1 MKNEGKIREKKQ
13 VYFNG
18 CSKTSYTV
26 KHCLF
31 HICVYFRYVL
41 ISHYYYYPCLAWYS
55 KYIDTPK
62 NKLQNGEM
70 VDMLCVCISNN
81 KNKNISE
88 TSHKTTG
95 KNTLQLQTPTSTAQ
109 TKKDDHT
116 KSTTSAKQKNVSY
129 A

>member
-1 MKNEGKIREKKQ
+1 
-13 VYFNG
+13 
-18 CSKTSYTV
+18 
-26 KHCLF
+26 
-31 HICVYFRYVL
+31 
-41 ISHYYYYPCLAWYS
+41 
-55 KYIDTPK
+55 
-62 NKLQNGEM
+62 M

-109 TKKDDHT
+109 SKKDDRT
-116 KSTTSAKQKNVSY
+116 KSTTSAKQNNVSYAYHQPAKQKNVSY